1 MDSEGDPQPGPE
13 AERWLGAESAS
24 TTPSFVSDTQRN
36 GSIAGIALLLGF
48 SLTFTA
54 TWSQGDDPWSYRGVI
69 VFAVAAGGIASQLR
83 SLFEIFSLPN
93 IPIEAHRRA
102 ALLFFWGVIAVLAA
116 YVLNISFDAAIDLGI
131 LSP

>member
-1 MDSEGDPQPGPE
+1 MGIEGDPQPGPE
-13 AERWLGAESAS
+13 AERWPGAESAP
-24 TTPSFVSDTQRN
+24 TPPSFVSDTQRN

-54 TWSQGDDPWSYRGVI
+54 TWSHGDDPWSYRGVI

-83 SLFEIFSLPN
+83 ALFEIFSLPN
-93 IPIEAHRRA
+93 ILIEAHRRA
-102 ALLFFWGVIAVLAA
+102 TLQFFWGVIAVLAA